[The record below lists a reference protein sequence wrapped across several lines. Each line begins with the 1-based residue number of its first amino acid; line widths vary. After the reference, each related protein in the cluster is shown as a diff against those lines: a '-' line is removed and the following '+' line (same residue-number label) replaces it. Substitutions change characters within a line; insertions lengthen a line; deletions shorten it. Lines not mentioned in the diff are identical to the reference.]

1 MGRINTNVSALVSRH
16 ALQDSQQLLAKTL
29 ERLSSGL
36 RINRGADD
44 PAGLIVSERLRA
56 EIGGVGQAIENS
68 QRAIHVI
75 ATTEGALNEVA
86 SLLLDIKQLVLE
98 AANTGAFSGDEIRA
112 NQLQIDS
119 AVESITRIANTTTF
133 AGRNLLN
140 GSLGYITS
148 GVANSA
154 ITSLQIHQAKFG
166 TNSFIP
172 VEIDVV
178 VSNAAEKA
186 QLQFRNSQIIQD
198 VTIEVAGNDGVVT
211 LSFLAGTN
219 AAKVMSGINIVSDAT
234 GVEASLI
241 NTANASSGIAFRS
254 TTYGT
259 DAFVSVRALPS
270 SNPITLTDVNGN
282 TKEREIGQ
290 DTLAAINGA
299 LSRGRGL
306 ELTLNT
312 TTLAMTVI
320 LDENFGTASTS
331 FAITGGGALFQLGPE
346 VDTNQQSN
354 IGIQSV
360 VASRLGDATVGFLS
374 EIVTGGVQ
382 SLVEGR
388 FASASDIVDRA
399 INQVAQLRGR
409 LGAFERN
416 TLQTN
421 ISQLQITLEN
431 LTAAE
436 SAIRDADIA
445 IEASELTRA
454 QILVNAGT
462 SVLALANATPQSVLA
477 LLGG

>member
-68 QRAIHVI
+68 QRAMHVI

-86 SLLLDIKQLVLE
+86 ALLLDIKQLVLE

-234 GVEASLI
+234 GVEA
-241 NTANASSGIAFRS
+241 AFRENKAAV
-254 TTYGT
+254 
-259 DAFVSVRALPS
+259 DAALRALWPRLRLDQHG
-270 SNPITLTDVNGN
+270 PMCLGLVGLLDA
-282 TKEREIGQ
+282 R
-290 DTLAAINGA
+290 AA
-299 LSRGRGL
+299 L
-306 ELTLNT
+306 
-312 TTLAMTVI
+312 
-320 LDENFGTASTS
+320 
-331 FAITGGGALFQLGPE
+331 
-346 VDTNQQSN
+346 QQM
-354 IGIQSV
+354 Q
-360 VASRLGDATVGFLS
+360 
-374 EIVTGGVQ
+374 
-382 SLVEGR
+382 
-388 FASASDIVDRA
+388 
-399 INQVAQLRGR
+399 
-409 LGAFERN
+409 
-416 TLQTN
+416 
-421 ISQLQITLEN
+421 
-431 LTAAE
+431 
-436 SAIRDADIA
+436 IA
-445 IEASELTRA
+445 IQGELSA
-454 QILVNAGT
+454 
-462 SVLALANATPQSVLA
+462 
-477 LLGG
+477 